1 MAVERQ
7 IPGDVEVNETETA
20 ERQVPGGAF
29 INETAGAA
37 PTATGQYFDKSLN
50 ILAWF

>member
-1 MAVERQ
+1 MAAERQ

-29 INETAGAA
+29 INETAGDVLMAQA
-37 PTATGQYFDKSLN
+37 CL
-50 ILAWF
+50 

>member
-29 INETAGAA
+29 INETAGDVLMAQA
-37 PTATGQYFDKSLN
+37 CL
-50 ILAWF
+50 